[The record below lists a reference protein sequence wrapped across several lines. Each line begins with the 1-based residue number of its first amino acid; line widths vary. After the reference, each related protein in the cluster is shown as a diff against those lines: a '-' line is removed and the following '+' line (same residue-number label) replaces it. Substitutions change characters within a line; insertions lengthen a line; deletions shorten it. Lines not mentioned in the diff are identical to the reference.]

1 MVDDEPAFGVFLE
14 DPKYKLAFTIN
25 TANLWG
31 GALQKHQSQLK
42 QALDL
47 ALNHLID
54 TVLLANIWGRHLEGI
69 AYPSHGLNKQ
79 PR

>member
-1 MVDDEPAFGVFLE
+1 LFFHVTFKREAVVDDEPAFGVFLE

-42 QALDL
+42 
-47 ALNHLID
+47 
-54 TVLLANIWGRHLEGI
+54 
-69 AYPSHGLNKQ
+69 
-79 PR
+79 